1 MDGMFSML
9 GEGGG
14 GGGGPGGPNHP
25 PPSTS
30 RTNGTPSKKDK
41 SKSKKRAAAGV
52 VSASPDVDVDVEGE
66 EDVEPPK
73 KKGKS
78 KASPVVD
85 PMEAL
90 DQEPMQVDTPVRASR
105 GEVDHS
111 RNNPALKDKA
121 MPVLADDF
129 EQEAEREVPATTG
142 FAAAAQAEG
151 EKMKLV
157 HQVSSPIPGMNRLY
171 PWPDI
176 SLLYP
181 PAPPSRSVIKW
192 HSHQTF
198 HMFPYP
204 PIFPTIHQRKST
216 HSRWILSNE
225 YQSTP
230 SSEMKVYWYQRIPVQ
245 ERL

>member
-1 MDGMFSML
+1 MFSML
-9 GEGGG
+9 GGGGG
-14 GGGGPGGPNHP
+14 GGGGPGGPSHP

-30 RTNGTPSKKDK
+30 RTNGSPSKKDK

-171 PWPDI
+171 R
-176 SLLYP
+176 SLTFPSSILLLP
-181 PAPPSRSVIKW
+181 PQGPSSSGTPTKLSICSHIHPYSQRST
-192 HSHQTF
+192 SESL
-198 HMFPYP
+198 
-204 PIFPTIHQRKST
+204 PIHAGSFPTSISQLHRAK
-216 HSRWILSNE
+216 
-225 YQSTP
+225 
-230 SSEMKVYWYQRIPVQ
+230 
-245 ERL
+245 